1 MGFGGAA
8 PAAVKTETPDTWR
21 WRTEPVRGGPTV
33 IVDLD
38 GTLSDAAGRQHFL
51 ERPRRDWERFFD
63 ACGDDPVIDEI
74 ARLLELLDRD
84 LTVVL
89 LTARPVRIRDITLAW
104 LARYELRWDLLV
116 MHPAQDFRSSPDA
129 KRIAVRQLRDHGLDL
144 RLAFDDDPRN
154 VEMFHA
160 EGIPCV
166 YLHSGYY

>member
-1 MGFGGAA
+1 M
-8 PAAVKTETPDTWR
+8 TDTPDTWW
-21 WRTEPVRGGPTV
+21 WRDSVIAGGPAV

-51 ERPRRDWERFFD
+51 ERPRKDWQAFFD

-74 ARLLELLDRD
+74 ARLLDLLDPA
-84 LTVVL
+84 LTIVL
-89 LTARPVRIRDITLAW
+89 LTARPVRIRDLTLGW
-104 LARYELRWDLLV
+104 LHRYGLRWDLLV
-116 MHPAQDFRSSPDA
+116 MRPARDYRSSPDA
-129 KRIAVRQLRDHGLDL
+129 KRVAVEQLRAHGFEL

-154 VEMFHA
+154 VSMFHA

>member
-1 MGFGGAA
+1 M
-8 PAAVKTETPDTWR
+8 
-21 WRTEPVRGGPTV
+21 
-33 IVDLD
+33 DLD

-51 ERPRRDWERFFD
+51 ERPRPDWQGFFD

-116 MHPAQDFRSSPDA
+116 MRPARDFRSSSEA
-129 KRIAVRQLRDHGLDL
+129 KRIAVQQLREHGLDL

-154 VEMFHA
+154 VQMFHS
-160 EGIPCV
+160 ENIPCI